1 MSSGGGWGRSGGSG
15 GGNRRG
21 PQHRRPQQGGNA
33 WDKSQNSRSSD
44 EPNLVVPE
52 PYINGRHLAYAVLQE
67 YDRSERFVQDIFAE
81 FDHRHHLS
89 SQDRA
94 LAVDVASGVVR
105 RSRTLDVMIES
116 RMTRPRHNVEPDL
129 WRILRV
135 GAYQLLFARTPEHAA
150 VDSTVDLC
158 RDLDRSR
165 WTGFV
170 NGVLRNIGRLLSDAP
185 CDGPSQRSLPTTNGN
200 WRSLNEAV
208 FADPTASPAQYIAD
222 AFSLP
227 MFLAA
232 RWCARFMSPASGRA
246 SALRADATEQTSA
259 EENANVLGGLTPCRS
274 PISVSAS
281 ELLTI
286 CFQSVTA
293 PSTSLRVNSMRTN
306 AEDVLAAVTE
316 AGCKASLGHID
327 GSIHLDQSVRLESLP
342 GYADGLWSV
351 QDEAAMSASI
361 LLAPKPG
368 EQILDMCAAP
378 GGKTTHMA
386 ELSNDQAHITACDV
400 ATGRLKRVLDNAS
413 RLQLSSITPQLIG
426 KDGNS
431 LPDGPF
437 DAILVDVP
445 CSNTGVLNRR
455 PEARWRCD
463 ESGIRELVLLQT
475 RLLLQACERIR
486 PGGRI
491 VYSTCSLEPEENRGV
506 VDTVLTAM
514 REFKLEREILHL
526 PGQPADGAYQAL
538 LIRQSN

>member
-1 MSSGGGWGRSGGSG
+1 
-15 GGNRRG
+15 
-21 PQHRRPQQGGNA
+21 
-33 WDKSQNSRSSD
+33 
-44 EPNLVVPE
+44 
-52 PYINGRHLAYAVLQE
+52 LQE
-67 YDRSERFVQDIFAE
+67 YDRSDRFVQDIFAE
-81 FDHRHHLS
+81 FDQRHRLS

-105 RSRTLDVMIES
+105 RSRTLDVMLES

-158 RDLDRSR
+158 RDLNRSR

-170 NGVLRNIGRLLSDAP
+170 NGVLRNIGRLLSETP
-185 CDGPSQRSLPTTNGN
+185 CDGPSQRSLPTTNGQ

-208 FADPTASPAQYIAD
+208 FADPAVDPAQYVAD

-227 MFLAA
+227 MFLAT
-232 RWCARFMSPASGRA
+232 RWSTRF
-246 SALRADATEQTSA
+246 
-259 EENANVLGGLTPCRS
+259 ANT
-274 PISVSAS
+274 A
-281 ELLTI
+281 ELLNI
-286 CFQSVTA
+286 CFQSIIA
-293 PSTSLRVNSMRTN
+293 PSTSLRVNSMRTT
-306 AEDVLAAVTE
+306 AADVLAALTD
-316 AGCKASLGHID
+316 AGCKASLGHVD

-342 GYADGLWSV
+342 GYSDGLWSV

-361 LLAPKPG
+361 LLAPQPG
-368 EQILDMCAAP
+368 ENILDMCAAP
-378 GGKTTHMA
+378 GGKTTHLA

-400 ATGRLKRVLDNAS
+400 ATGRLKRVLDNAA
-413 RLQLSSITPQLIG
+413 RLQLTSIAPQLIG

-437 DAILVDVP
+437 DAVLVDVP

-463 ESGIRELVLLQT
+463 ESGLHELVILQT
-475 RLLLQACERIR
+475 RLLIQACERVR
-486 PGGRI
+486 PGGRV

-506 VDTVLTAM
+506 VDAVLSAL

-526 PGQPADGAYQAL
+526 PGHPADGAYQAL
-538 LIRQSN
+538 LIRS

>member
-1 MSSGGGWGRSGGSG
+1 MSNGGWPEGNRSGDRGRRPQY
-15 GGNRRG
+15 GNRDQSG
-21 PQHRRPQQGGNA
+21 PRHRRPQQGANP

-44 EPNLVVPE
+44 EPSLLVPE

-67 YDRSERFVQDIFAE
+67 YDRSDRFVQDLFAE
-81 FDHRHHLS
+81 LDHRHHLS
-89 SQDRA
+89 SKDRA

-105 RSRTLDVMIES
+105 RSRTLDVLLES

-158 RDLDRSR
+158 RDLNRAR

-170 NGVLRNIGRLLSDAP
+170 NGVLRNIGRLLADTP
-185 CDGPSQRSLPTTNGN
+185 CDGPSATSLPTVNGL
-200 WRSLNEAV
+200 WRSLNESV
-208 FADPTASPAQYIAD
+208 FADPAVDPAQYYAD

-227 MFLAA
+227 IFLAK
-232 RWCARFMSPASGRA
+232 RWVTRFTSSPANT
-246 SALRADATEQTSA
+246 D
-259 EENANVLGGLTPCRS
+259 
-274 PISVSAS
+274 
-281 ELLTI
+281 LLAI
-286 CFQSVTA
+286 CFQSISP
-293 PSTSLRVNSMRTN
+293 PSTSLRVNSMRST
-306 AEDVLAAVTE
+306 AADVLTLLTE
-316 AGCKASLGHID
+316 AECKASLGQVA

-351 QDEAAMSASI
+351 QDEAAMSASQ
-361 LLAPKPG
+361 LMNPQPG

-378 GGKTTHMA
+378 GGKTTHLA
-386 ELSNDQAHITACDV
+386 ELSGDQAHITACDV
-400 ATGRLKRVLDNAS
+400 ATGRLQRVLDNAA
-413 RLQLSSITPQLIG
+413 RLQLHSINPQLIG

-463 ESGIRELVLLQT
+463 ESSLQELVVLQT
-475 RLLLQACERIR
+475 RLLLQACERVR
-486 PGGRI
+486 SGGRV

-506 VDTVLTAM
+506 VDAVLSAM
-514 REFKLEREILHL
+514 REFRLDRECLHL
-526 PGQPADGAYQAL
+526 PGLPADGAYQAL
-538 LIRQSN
+538 LKRS

>member
-15 GGNRRG
+15 DGNRRG
-21 PQHRRPQQGGNA
+21 PQHRRPQQGGNP

-44 EPNLVVPE
+44 EPDLVVPE

-81 FDHRHHLS
+81 FDQRHHLS

-129 WRILRV
+129 WRILRL

-170 NGVLRNIGRLLSDAP
+170 NGVLRNIGRLLTDAP

-208 FADPTASPAQYIAD
+208 FADPGIDPAQYFAD

-227 MFLAA
+227 MFLAT
-232 RWCARFMSPASGRA
+232 RWCARFVAPG
-246 SALRADATEQTSA
+246 
-259 EENANVLGGLTPCRS
+259 
-274 PISVSAS
+274 S

-286 CFQSVTA
+286 CFQSVSP
-293 PSTSLRVNSMRTN
+293 PSTSLRVNSMRATT
-306 AEDVLAAVTE
+306 ASVLSALTE
-316 AGCKASLGHID
+316 FGCKASPGHIE

-342 GYADGLWSV
+342 GYSEGFWSV
-351 QDEAAMSASI
+351 QDEAAMSASV
-361 LLAPKPG
+361 LLAPKAG

-378 GGKTTHMA
+378 GGKTTHLA

-413 RLQLSSITPQLIG
+413 RLQLSSIVPQLIG

-445 CSNTGVLNRR
+445 CSNAGVLNRR

-463 ESGIRELVLLQT
+463 ENALRELVLLQT
-475 RLLLQACERIR
+475 KLLLQACERTR
-486 PGGRI
+486 PGGRV

-506 VDTVLTAM
+506 VDAVLSAM

-538 LIRQSN
+538 LSRRE

>member
-1 MSSGGGWGRSGGSG
+1 MSGGNVWGSRGDSS
-15 GGNRRG
+15 RRDQRG
-21 PQHRRPQQGGNA
+21 PRHRRPQQGGNA
-33 WDKSQNSRSSD
+33 WDKANNARSSD
-44 EPNLVVPE
+44 EAALVVPE
-52 PYINGRHLAYAVLQE
+52 PYQNGRHLAYAVLQE

-81 FDHRHHLS
+81 YDQRHHLS

-105 RSRTLDVMIES
+105 RSRTLDVMLES

-158 RDLDRSR
+158 RDLDRAR

-170 NGVLRNIGRLLSDAP
+170 NGVLRNIGRLLSDEP
-185 CDGPSQRSLPTTNGN
+185 CDGPSQRSLPTTNGR

-208 FADPTASPAQYIAD
+208 FADPATNPAQYFAD

-227 MFLAA
+227 MFLAS
-232 RWCARFMSPASGRA
+232 RWCGRFSS
-246 SALRADATEQTSA
+246 
-259 EENANVLGGLTPCRS
+259 
-274 PISVSAS
+274 S

-286 CFQSVTA
+286 CFQSVSP
-293 PSTSLRVNSMRTN
+293 PSTSLRVNGMRTSA
-306 AEDVLAAVTE
+306 AEVLTALTE
-316 AGCKASLGHID
+316 SGCKASPGQID
-327 GSIHLDQSVRLESLP
+327 GSIHLDQSVRLENLP
-342 GYADGLWSV
+342 GYAEGLWSV
-351 QDEAAMSASI
+351 QDEAAMSAS
-361 LLAPKPG
+361 LLLDPKPG
-368 EQILDMCAAP
+368 ETILDVCSAP
-378 GGKTTHMA
+378 GGKTTHLA
-386 ELSNDQAHITACDV
+386 ELSQDQASITACDV
-400 ATGRLKRVLDNAS
+400 ATGRLQRVLDNAD

-437 DAILVDVP
+437 DAVLVDVP

-455 PEARWRCD
+455 PEARWRSD
-463 ESGIRELVLLQT
+463 ENALQELVLLQT
-475 RLLLQACERIR
+475 RLLLQACERVR
-486 PGGRI
+486 PGGRV

-506 VDTVLTAM
+506 VDTVLSVLKDFRVA
-514 REFKLEREILHL
+514 RDILHL

-538 LIRQSN
+538 LLRS